1 MRKSGLRLSIVMY
14 VYWFAL
20 EESHAR
26 ASSRESREWRS
37 RKRGPVGG
45 VSGRSSIGSGWNV
58 DDGSSRRQRR
68 FAVVKKGP
76 RWRDDVEGVR
86 MKDEVKSND

>member
-37 RKRGPVGG
+37 RKRGLVGG
-45 VSGRSSIGSGWNV
+45 VSGRSSIGSGRNV
-58 DDGSSRRQRR
+58 DDGSSKTSEEIRGRE
-68 FAVVKKGP
+68 KGSK
-76 RWRDDVEGVR
+76 VA
-86 MKDEVKSND
+86 